1 MSIEFR
7 IGLMSETTPRN
18 RKARRVTL
26 ENPTLRRLAERAAE
40 LERLDALLRASL
52 PNTVGE
58 HCRLAN
64 VRGAQLVFH
73 VDDAS
78 VGIRLR
84 SFQSALLAL
93 ATRHLPMAPLML
105 NIRVVPPLPDEPT
118 PRPNSEAERRFIE
131 RVADLLKPDT
141 AVD

>member
-1 MSIEFR
+1 MP
-7 IGLMSETTPRN
+7 ETPPRN

-58 HCRLAN
+58 RCRLAN

-105 NIRVVPPLPDEPT
+105 NIRVVPPSPDEPA

-131 RVADLLKPDT
+131 RVANLLKPDP